1 MNQPITENLHAHRK
15 PTTGV
20 VLRSVIFTGL
30 IIVAGSLLYSA
41 KATAVDYVSVGESS
55 AILYDAPSLK
65 AKKKFVVNRYMP
77 FEQVVTL
84 NNWVK
89 VRDSKGEL
97 SWIEKH
103 LLSNKRYVFVLSPL
117 LDARANPDAG
127 AAKVFQARQQVALE
141 RLEST
146 GDGWVKVRHQDGEIG
161 YVRSTEVWG
170 D

>member
-1 MNQPITENLHAHRK
+1 MK
-15 PTTGV
+15 PLDP
-20 VLRSVIFTGL
+20 LRSLALARL
-30 IIVAGSLLYSA
+30 IIVAGLLNMASA
-41 KATAVDYVSVGESS
+41 AYAVDFVSVSERS

-77 FEQVVTL
+77 FEQVVIL
-84 NNWVK
+84 DNWAK

-97 SWIEKH
+97 SWVEKRV
-103 LLSNKRYVFVLSPL
+103 LSDKRYVFALPPL
-117 LDARANPDAG
+117 LDVYAKPDPDA
-127 AAKVFQARQQVALE
+127 ARTFQVRQQVALE

-146 GDGWVKVRHQDGEIG
+146 GTGWVKVRHQDGEVG